1 MWFALWNSS
10 EGNIIKFTWKIRHV
24 CIWHLSDTG
33 PLRYAQRCSRA
44 HHEICAVAWR
54 QTQKTSTDSNNAVDF
69 HLWRKMTKL
78 SRKNPFGT
86 VASPGAYERMAVC
99 NWRSSSLYSCFQR
112 HMMFILWKPDL
123 KKKLELAT
131 ATVSPFLR
139 VEKSAN
145 AEPEPAPAS
154 LSSDTGLS
162 IETEKYYAVDYVNQ
176 FYIGRVLSR
185 SDREGYWQM
194 KFLHQYTRNG
204 KVRFRWQ
211 RTMMMCIR
219 VQ

>member
-1 MWFALWNSS
+1 MKAGS
-10 EGNIIKFTWKIRHV
+10 E
-24 CIWHLSDTG
+24 
-33 PLRYAQRCSRA
+33 
-44 HHEICAVAWR
+44 
-54 QTQKTSTDSNNAVDF
+54 
-69 HLWRKMTKL
+69 
-78 SRKNPFGT
+78 
-86 VASPGAYERMAVC
+86 
-99 NWRSSSLYSCFQR
+99 
-112 HMMFILWKPDL
+112 
-123 KKKLELAT
+123 KKLELAT

-176 FYIGRVLSR
+176 FYIGRVLLR

-204 KVRFRWQ
+204 KVRFRWPRAADYDDVHQ
-211 RTMMMCIR
+211 SAVICGPVELEGVDDFKVTELDNIKTLFNQIR
-219 VQ
+219 KSN